1 MEGRKRGEEA
11 GRFKKLNW
19 ENLWLTS
26 SLQKSHFYPRRK
38 TGLNHPRKD
47 RRKKGHFLPINGGR
61 GIFLST
67 SPKQNV
73 NISAINTAMMLPL
86 NAPRIRYLSSW
97 LDWACMTR
105 CCGPAFY
112 NRSKKPH
119 NKQRGQKHR
128 LALQSLHS
136 VDPHNNKMHQTSY
149 NPVAFAELIYFLL
162 FPLSL
167 AASPSLFWT
176 KGFEQ
181 LRVSWLYANNHSHV

>member
-1 MEGRKRGEEA
+1 MEGRGRGEEA
-11 GRFKKLNW
+11 GHFKKLSW

-38 TGLNHPRKD
+38 TGLKHPGKD
-47 RRKKGHFLPINGGR
+47 GRKKGHFLPIYR
-61 GIFLST
+61 GAIFLST
-67 SPKQNV
+67 SPKENF
-73 NISAINTAMMLPL
+73 NISAIDTAMMLPL
-86 NAPRIRYLSSW
+86 NAHRVRYPILIRFSVHGEVLQPC
-97 LDWACMTR
+97 LLQ
-105 CCGPAFY
+105 PI
-112 NRSKKPH
+112 KKRK
-119 NKQRGQKHR
+119 KQRGQKHS

-167 AASPSLFWT
+167 AASPSLLWT